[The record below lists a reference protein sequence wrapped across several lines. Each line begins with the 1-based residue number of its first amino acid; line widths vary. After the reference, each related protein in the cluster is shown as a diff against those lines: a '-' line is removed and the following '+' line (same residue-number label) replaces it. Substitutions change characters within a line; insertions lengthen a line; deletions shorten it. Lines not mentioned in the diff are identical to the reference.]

1 MQQFPSSPSQ
11 GSSRVTVQRRVSGSW
26 RWHCPAPRF
35 PELPT
40 DFEFS
45 GDNSRIQTAPW
56 LRWGTAWHASL
67 QEIPDSGSAAS
78 LCFLPLRAPAAG
90 CTSCSPVQRV
100 GRSLHPPGR
109 GTSSPSWPDPPEG
122 FALTQP
128 DPPRQSS
135 RGETPPPPAPPGT
148 RLPCPPLPA
157 PQERARAVW
166 KAFPTCFLPPRA
178 AGGTRRPPL
187 LRLKTLLGGHGD
199 RPNRGLHKRRPGL
212 ARSRLRS
219 ASAAAG
225 AGWRLWGAGGGRQ
238 AGDFGGLGA
247 GGRALSLC
255 FAAQALSTQL
265 RGLATFL
272 RKLP

>member
-109 GTSSPSWPDPPEG
+109 GTSSPSWPDPPGG

-128 DPPRQSS
+128 DPLGKAAEEKHHR
-135 RGETPPPPAPPGT
+135 PPLPPAPGSPA
-148 RLPCPPLPA
+148 RRSLPRRSERGRSGKRFPP
-157 PQERARAVW
+157 
-166 KAFPTCFLPPRA
+166 AFS
-178 AGGTRRPPL
+178 
-187 LRLKTLLGGHGD
+187 H
-199 RPNRGLHKRRPGL
+199 PGL
-212 ARSRLRS
+212 PEGHDGRRSS
-219 ASAAAG
+219 AS
-225 AGWRLWGAGGGRQ
+225 RR
-238 AGDFGGLGA
+238 
-247 GGRALSLC
+247 S
-255 FAAQALSTQL
+255 
-265 RGLATFL
+265 
-272 RKLP
+272 

>member
-135 RGETPPPPAPPGT
+135 RGETPPPPRSPRHPA
-148 RLPCPPLPA
+148 PLPA
-157 PQERARAVW
+157 APCPAGASEGGLESVSHLLSPTPGCRRDTTAAAPPPQDA
-166 KAFPTCFLPPRA
+166 P
-178 AGGTRRPPL
+178 RRPWGSPEPGAAQAEAGAGEESAPL
-187 LRLKTLLGGHGD
+187 CLRRGRGRLETLGGWG
-199 RPNRGLHKRRPGL
+199 R
-212 ARSRLRS
+212 A
-219 ASAAAG
+219 
-225 AGWRLWGAGGGRQ
+225 AGWRLWGAGGGGQSSLPLLCRPGSQ
-238 AGDFGGLGA
+238 HPAPRAGNF
-247 GGRALSLC
+247 
-255 FAAQALSTQL
+255 
-265 RGLATFL
+265 
-272 RKLP
+272 P